1 MASGHARGDRG
12 GMSRSTD
19 PSRPSPDVTRGEKRQ
34 LAVASATLGPWRPA
48 AAVGAI
54 GGGVS
59 LAVSAVGGDFGFG
72 VVAGACSVALMLFF
86 LVGGAGAV
94 TGRGPRSDRRIRRWA
109 AEHPWRVALVPGGM
123 LLVTDLVLRQILTSE
138 GFFGSLWDGLWR
150 GALVAGVVGVVG
162 SVAASRRAG

>member
-1 MASGHARGDRG
+1 MR
-12 GMSRSTD
+12 RSTD
-19 PSRPSPDVTRGEKRQ
+19 VSRTEKRQ

-59 LAVSAVGGDFGFG
+59 LALDTVGGHFGLAP
-72 VVAGACSVALMLFF
+72 VAGALSVALMLFF

-94 TGRGPRSDRRIRRWA
+94 LSRASGTDHGIRRWA
-109 AEHPWRVALVPGGM
+109 RAHPWQVAAVPAGGVLITDFLV
-123 LLVTDLVLRQILTSE
+123 RQILTSE

-150 GALVAGVVGVVG
+150 AALVGAVVGVVG
-162 SVAASRRAG
+162 SVSASRRG